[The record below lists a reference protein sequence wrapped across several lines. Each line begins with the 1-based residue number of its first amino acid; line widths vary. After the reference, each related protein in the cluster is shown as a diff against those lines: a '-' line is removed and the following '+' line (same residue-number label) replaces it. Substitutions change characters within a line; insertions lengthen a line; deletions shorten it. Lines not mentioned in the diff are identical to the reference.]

1 MKNNIILCMCVF
13 LLLNSCG
20 ADHATETAI
29 KKHIDKT
36 ENANI
41 SETKNLIEIIKT
53 TIDKNKLPPIE
64 PEESQETVDS
74 ESDGEVF
81 TIDKRAFDFINT
93 FLTNDELDE
102 FTTIFHK
109 PKLQSPGQ
117 ILNNIAILEL
127 NLERIINHLSLETD
141 ALDKVKISD
150 LKKIGN
156 SLEQFFSIRTI
167 VSTEIKQILLD
178 YRENK
183 NSIKTDD
190 SKLETYLSEKLN
202 RFNEKKKEN
211 DNLKTTILS
220 ISISGIVD

>member
-1 MKNNIILCMCVF
+1 
-13 LLLNSCG
+13 
-20 ADHATETAI
+20 
-29 KKHIDKT
+29 
-36 ENANI
+36 
-41 SETKNLIEIIKT
+41 
-53 TIDKNKLPPIE
+53 
-64 PEESQETVDS
+64 
-74 ESDGEVF
+74 
-81 TIDKRAFDFINT
+81 
-93 FLTNDELDE
+93 
-102 FTTIFHK
+102 TIFHK

-117 ILNNIAILEL
+117 ILNSIAILEL